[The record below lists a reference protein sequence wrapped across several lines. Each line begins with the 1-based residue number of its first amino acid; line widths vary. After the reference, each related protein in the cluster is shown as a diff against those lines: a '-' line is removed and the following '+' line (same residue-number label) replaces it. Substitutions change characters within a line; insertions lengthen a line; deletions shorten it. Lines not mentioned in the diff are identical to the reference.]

1 MTLHMNRRLEVLAKE
16 IAAKKASPFDST
28 ALNDWFRTNKSVK
41 LPNGTSTFITEAD
54 CRQIKGAAQASNSA
68 EKAGTTRP
76 SPVAAPP
83 SILRDLAG
91 VEAAPTFAIRQHTPS
106 KPTEQATPARTIEDV
121 LSDPTDIEI
130 NAVLKLR
137 GGCGC
142 GHPNACP
149 PCGNCET
156 PWTHDEVAEVLELIA
171 SSEPSPPTPV
181 EVEWIPHKPG
191 DPCPIPGV
199 RSFVA
204 RFDRKFNGTTDEV
217 RRHSLALDYWS
228 AQGFGRKV
236 VAYKLLPC

>member
-1 MTLHMNRRLEVLAKE
+1 MTFHMNRRLEVLAKE

-83 SILRDLAG
+83 SKPVWIGFDMAIKGSDQTAIAEYSVAG
-91 VEAAPTFAIRQHTPS
+91 N
-106 KPTEQATPARTIEDV
+106 TI
-121 LSDPTDIEI
+121 TIQ
-130 NAVLKLR
+130 
-137 GGCGC
+137 
-142 GHPNACP
+142 
-149 PCGNCET
+149 
-156 PWTHDEVAEVLELIA
+156 
-171 SSEPSPPTPV
+171 PSPPTPV